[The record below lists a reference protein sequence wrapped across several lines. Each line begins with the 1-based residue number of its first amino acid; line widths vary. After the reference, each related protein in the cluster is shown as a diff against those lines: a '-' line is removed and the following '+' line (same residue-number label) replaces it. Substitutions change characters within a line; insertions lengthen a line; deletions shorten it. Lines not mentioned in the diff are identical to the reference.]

1 MLTKIP
7 KMLWNVCAGVKKKSE
22 FIILEKAE
30 LGKGREGRACETIN
44 TASVRTPTHSTP
56 Q

>member
-1 MLTKIP
+1 MKC
-7 KMLWNVCAGVKKKSE
+7 MYWNDKNID
-22 FIILEKAE
+22 FIISEKAE